1 MIPRKL
7 HQVKHIPF
15 YRQEK
20 PYTCAP
26 AVIRMALAALG
37 QPLSEAYIAK
47 VAGTNAKKGTSNAQI
62 LQCLK
67 KLGVAHMM
75 GYRLRYNDLM
85 MYSKLGITMVD
96 WAPQVLF
103 PDHPEFMPSRH
114 FNPDE
119 ESHCALVISAT
130 PQRIVLQ
137 DPVLGRRIRLS
148 RKDFIK
154 AWSSH
159 QVEEDRWM
167 IAILPRIVKR

>member
-7 HQVKHIPF
+7 HKIERIPY

-20 PYTCAP
+20 DYTCAP
-26 AVIRMALAALG
+26 ATIRMALAALG
-37 QPLSEAYIAK
+37 QPLTE
-47 VAGTNAKKGTSNAQI
+47 AQI
-62 LQCLK
+62 LRCLK

-85 MYSKLGITMVD
+85 MYSKLGITIVD

-103 PDHPEFMPSRH
+103 PEHPEFLPSKH
-114 FNPDE
+114 FNPEE
-119 ESHCALVISAT
+119 ESHCAIVVSAS

-137 DPVLGRRIRLS
+137 DPVLGRRVRLS
-148 RKDFIK
+148 RKDFLK